1 MKAIMAP
8 LALLLLIAASAAAD
22 KPSTQL
28 PITAPV
34 YTTSWA
40 LSSVDRS
47 NAGTCRTSC
56 GAYFMAPTEAT
67 PPTGTYL
74 CRFTVSSSQA
84 VTAGVAAGVTIFGRE
99 GVDADGVPT
108 CLAAGPLGVISA
120 TRGVQTYGCSC
131 CGTINRVNSG
141 RRYGAGCALTNEI
154 APVGAQCNAT
164 NALGTPYTYGNS
176 AHRREC
182 MCSSLYPACSRVCAL
197 CSMCILCSTTAGSHS
212 PGRSQPC
219 TLTLHQ
225 FAGNSTVCAVPNAL
239 VGGSPLWGYVTPI
252 AGGFVCNAVGL
263 DGLPVSI
270 NLAQSYRFCYI
281 QLAYTPALPRDR
293 KADRG

>member
-1 MKAIMAP
+1 MAP

-176 AHRREC
+176 
-182 MCSSLYPACSRVCAL
+182 
-197 CSMCILCSTTAGSHS
+197 
-212 PGRSQPC
+212 
-219 TLTLHQ
+219 
-225 FAGNSTVCAVPNAL
+225 NSTVCAVPNAL

-263 DGLPVSI
+263 DDLPVSI
-270 NLAQSYRFCYI
+270 NLAQSHRFCYI